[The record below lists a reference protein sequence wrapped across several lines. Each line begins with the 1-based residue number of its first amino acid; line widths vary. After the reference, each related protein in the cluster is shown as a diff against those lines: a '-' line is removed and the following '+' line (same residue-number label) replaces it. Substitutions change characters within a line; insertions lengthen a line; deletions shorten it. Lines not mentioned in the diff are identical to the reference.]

1 VTRLSNIAEKL
12 VGHDLAVICQRM
24 IYLTVSGFHSSDY
37 VFPYSNIVRIRVFG
51 HRIKAEVSNSPY
63 LQFEW
68 LYH

>member
-1 VTRLSNIAEKL
+1 
-12 VGHDLAVICQRM
+12 M

-37 VFPYSNIVRIRVFG
+37 VFPYSNIVRIRFFG
-51 HRIKAEVSNSPY
+51 HRIKAEVSNSTY